1 MESRGATL
9 EEVLTIT
16 RGENSQRVYFNGEL
30 DGGMAECGQVVGII
44 KDIPSV
50 KEVIDG
56 IINGAE
62 EIIKK
67 KLLSYVA
74 DA

>member
-1 MESRGATL
+1 
-9 EEVLTIT
+9 
-16 RGENSQRVYFNGEL
+16 
-30 DGGMAECGQVVGII
+30 MAECGQVVGII

-56 IINGAE
+56 IISGAE

-67 KLLSYVA
+67 KLSSYVA
-74 DA
+74 EA